1 MAHARSFTIL
11 LALALLATAAPG
23 PAPAAPGDHVWSR
36 GFDAETLADIT
47 PDGEVT
53 VAGMFD
59 GTVDFGGGPLT
70 SSNPFGDDMYVARFD
85 ANGNHVFSF
94 AVAAGQGHG
103 VNAVRAD
110 HAGGTYVMGRIYSG
124 TVDFG
129 GGPLAA
135 NNDFYVVRYDQD
147 GNHLFSGLHGDAEV
161 YDADADAQG
170 LMIVGATRSTADF
183 GGGPLT
189 TAGDT
194 DALIARLDGAGNHVF
209 SAIYGDPYGQYA
221 RAVGLDAAGGSV
233 VAFQIAGTIDF
244 GGGPLVPAGF
254 GLALVEFDDAG
265 AHVRSELFDGDF
277 TSGITYNVHLDV
289 KDDGGFVVAGE
300 LHGAADLGGGPLYTA
315 NKTDVY
321 VALFATDGTHL
332 FSASYGS
339 TSYQVVNSVTF
350 APDDAIVLSG
360 NFVNDLDFGGGVLSA
375 GPTTPKL
382 FLARLDAG
390 GAHEFSTTYEGP
402 SGAYSLVTRTNA
414 AGAVLLAASSSPDLD
429 LGGGPLGPYYNFLGV
444 LEGSGTVP
452 SSVTDGG
459 TPAAPVSVAAYP
471 NPFNPA
477 TKLAFTL
484 DHRGEVEVLVHDLRG
499 ALVARLYRGELD
511 AGAHELE
518 WRAEGVPSG
527 VYLATVR
534 AGAAR
539 RTTPV
544 TLVK

>member
-1 MAHARSFTIL
+1 VMGRIYA
-11 LALALLATAAPG
+11 
-23 PAPAAPGDHVWSR
+23 
-36 GFDAETLADIT
+36 
-47 PDGEVT
+47 
-53 VAGMFD
+53 
-59 GTVDFGGGPLT
+59 GTVDFGGG
-70 SSNPFGDDMYVARFD
+70 S
-85 ANGNHVFSF
+85 
-94 AVAAGQGHG
+94 
-103 VNAVRAD
+103 
-110 HAGGTYVMGRIYSG
+110 
-124 TVDFG
+124 
-129 GGPLAA
+129 LAA

-209 SAIYGDPYGQYA
+209 SAVYGDPYGQYA

-254 GLALVEFDDAG
+254 GLALVEFDATG
-265 AHVRSELFDGDF
+265 AHVRSELINGDF

-315 NKTDVY
+315 DKTDVY

-339 TSYQVVNSVTF
+339 DSYQVVKSVTF

-375 GPTTPKL
+375 DPL
-382 FLARLDAG
+382 AASIFLARLDAT
-390 GAHEFSTTYEGP
+390 GAHEFSTMYQ
-402 SGAYSLVTRTNA
+402 SGYAAYSLISRVNA
-414 AGAVLLAASSSPDLD
+414 SGATLLMASSSPDLD

-444 LEGSGTVP
+444 LEGSGSVP
-452 SSVTDGG
+452 SAVTDSGI
-459 TPAAPVSVAAYP
+459 PAAPVGVAAYP

-484 DHRGEVEVLVHDLRG
+484 DHRGEVEVVVHDLRG

-511 AGAHELE
+511 AGAHEVQ